1 MGRTLYQPMNHI
13 VRVGQFGQVG
23 RFRSPIKLKLNFGCK
38 VVCRTDR
45 GLEIGEYLESF
56 EDFEEGETDGDLL
69 RTVTQQDELLAERLE
84 KNKLSAIVD
93 CQKIIEEKKLPV
105 VLMDADQTFDGK
117 HLYFY
122 FLGEI
127 TPEVEALTQTLAKTY
142 DATVKFSEFAETLSK
157 GCGPDCGTKDAAN
170 GCGTS
175 GGCSTCSLKGS
186 CKS

>member
-1 MGRTLYQPMNHI
+1 MNHI
-13 VRVGQFGQVG
+13 VRIGQFGQVG
-23 RFRSPIKLKLNFGCK
+23 RFRSTIKLKLNYGSK

-56 EDFEEGETDGDLL
+56 ADFGNGESDGDLL

-84 KNKLSAIVD
+84 KNKQSAIDD
-93 CQKIIEEKKLPV
+93 CQRMIEEEQLPV
-105 VLMDADQTFDGK
+105 VLMDAEQTFDGR

-127 TPEVEALTQTLAKTY
+127 TPEVDALTQALAKTY
-142 DATVKFSEFAETLSK
+142 DAKVKFSEFAETLSK

-175 GGCSTCSLKGS
+175 GGCSTCSLKAR